1 MNTMADHRDQS
12 LAAREM
18 IQAHIYPLLATLST
32 ISLMSVA
39 TLLIPQ
45 AIKEHRYNRCIDQQ
59 IQMRFSMNPQGQRG
73 PGKLNYLKAV
83 EHCEGR

>member
-12 LAAREM
+12 LTTREM
-18 IQAHIYPLLATLST
+18 IRAHTYPLLATLST
-32 ISLMSVA
+32 ISLMSIA
-39 TLLIPQ
+39 ALLVPQ

-59 IQMRFSMNPQGQRG
+59 IKMRFSINPQGQKD
-73 PGKLNYLKAV
+73 PGRLNYLKAV